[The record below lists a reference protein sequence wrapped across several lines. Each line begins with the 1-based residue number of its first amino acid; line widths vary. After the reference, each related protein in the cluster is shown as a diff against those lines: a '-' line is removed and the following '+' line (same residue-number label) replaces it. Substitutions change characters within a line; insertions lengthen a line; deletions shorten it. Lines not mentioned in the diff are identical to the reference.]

1 MSNKE
6 KPSLWD
12 RLFNVDPSK
21 IDYRSLNVWIRIIG
35 ALLALTLLIFIT
47 QTITDTL
54 FRPILNVLSLLSPFI
69 FGVVFSWLLTPV
81 VTKLV
86 DNGWSR
92 GIASTVV
99 TFGAVTFLL
108 ALFGGLFYV
117 TATSF
122 VNFFTGG
129 YEISHFLDTRDSL
142 IEYINQNFNNED
154 VTTGLLQLV
163 IQAGEFFGII
173 AARGGR
179 YEIILDTTG
188 QLPSF
193 LGNLGGYAWQ
203 VLITIIVV
211 AFLLPNFGRFHFRL
225 RRFAPKQYA
234 KQWANFVDI
243 VAHSFSQYM
252 RGALL
257 IATIVGGT
265 VIIGTLIIS
274 LLTSTILYFEG
285 TSSIL
290 NYQANGIFVIIAI
303 FVFGVVVMATNLIP
317 YLGPFIGG
325 IPVIVIVALND
336 TTPNYWVTIAV
347 AAVIVFVQSLE
358 SLFLQPYVMGK
369 QTKLHP
375 VTILLGL
382 AVFGA
387 TFGVIGLLIS
397 TPIIS
402 IGRSVIRYWQDGKIA
417 T

>member
-1 MSNKE
+1 MPTKD
-6 KPSLWD
+6 KPSFWE
-12 RLFNVDPSK
+12 RLFQVDPTK

-35 ALLALTLLIFIT
+35 ALLALTLIIFIT

-54 FRPILNVLSLLSPFI
+54 FRPLLNVISLLSPFI
-69 FGVVFSWLLTPV
+69 FGVVFSWLLTPI

-92 GIASTVV
+92 TLASTLV
-99 TFGAVTFLL
+99 TFGAVAFLL

-129 YEISHFLDTRDSL
+129 YEISHFLDTGDSL
-142 IEYINQNFNNED
+142 IEYINQNFNNEA
-154 VTTGLLQLV
+154 VTTGLLRLF
-163 IQAGEFFGII
+163 IQVGEFFGVITS
-173 AARGGR
+173 RGGR
-179 YEIILDTTG
+179 YEIIIDTTG

-193 LGNLGGYAWQ
+193 LGNVGGYAWQ
-203 VLITIIVV
+203 VLISIIVV

-225 RRFAPKQYA
+225 RRFAPKRYA
-234 KQWANFVDI
+234 TQWANFVDI

-257 IATIVGGT
+257 IATIVGST
-265 VIIGTLIIS
+265 VMIGTLLIS
-274 LLTSTILYFEG
+274 LLTSTVLYFEG

-290 NYQANGIFVIIAI
+290 NYQANGIFVIMAI

-317 YLGPFIGG
+317 YVGPFIGG
-325 IPVIVIVALND
+325 VPVVVIVALND

-347 AAVIVFVQSLE
+347 AGVIVFVQSLE

-387 TFGVIGLLIS
+387 MFGVIGLLIS

-402 IGRSVIRYWQDGKIA
+402 IGRSVIRYWQDGKV
-417 T
+417 TT